1 MDSSTSVK
9 VAVRIKPLGPLE
21 SVEDVQH
28 CINTVPGVAQVNEH
42 HFVIIHTSFLLNC
55 EQLTY
60 NTLQLTFDASRS

>member
-21 SVEDVQH
+21 SIEDAQH

-42 HFVIIHTSFLLNC
+42 ISVASVHVNFLV
-55 EQLTY
+55 EH
-60 NTLQLTFDASRS
+60 